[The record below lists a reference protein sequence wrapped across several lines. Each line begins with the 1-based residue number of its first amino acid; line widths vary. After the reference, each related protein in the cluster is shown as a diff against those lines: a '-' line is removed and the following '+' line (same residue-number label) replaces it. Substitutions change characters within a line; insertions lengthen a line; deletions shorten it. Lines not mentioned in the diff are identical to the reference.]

1 MGRREMKEA
10 ATGDGRAVI
19 VPDMTTPA
27 LRGGGDLDY
36 TCPGCGS
43 VLAEQVD
50 PDRIWDLVVECRSC
64 DALAEFPRL
73 PEGSHADGYVFF
85 PEGRYRIAR
94 SIDTRGALLIGVGAI
109 KGRGTP
115 YLH

>member
-1 MGRREMKEA
+1 MTRRELTEA
-10 ATGDGRAVI
+10 ETGDGRAVL
-19 VPDMTTPA
+19 VPGMAAPA

-50 PDRIWDLVVECRSC
+50 GARIWDLVVECPSC
-64 DALAEFPRL
+64 GTLAEFPRL
-73 PEGSHADGYVFF
+73 PEGSNADGYVFF
-85 PEGRYRIAR
+85 PAGRFRITR
-94 SIDTRGALLIGVGAI
+94 SIDTKGALLIGVGAI
-109 KGRGTP
+109 KGRGSP